1 MLVKTTHDLSMR
13 LDIECSKFSCTPA
26 FVEVPTGRDFGT
38 DFKLRHRRHGR
49 YIARL
54 AAIG

>member
-1 MLVKTTHDLSMR
+1 VKTTHDLSMR